1 MLRTFL
7 LDSLLLIGT
16 VIGASPHNR
25 KCRCRPTDSCWP
37 SDSEWEKFNNSI
49 SGNLLAVQPVGLPCH
64 DPTFDAEACLAVAN
78 QTTNS
83 VWRGI
88 NPGAV
93 QNVNWEALVAAN
105 ETCYVGSSRTIACG
119 QGRVP
124 LYSAEVENAQHIQKA
139 VRFAKKHNIRLAIK
153 NTGHCYLGRSSAPY
167 SLRIATHKLKSLD
180 FVTDFAPT
188 VPAGYK
194 AQKRKVQSLG
204 SAVTIG
210 AGVYLM
216 DLYKAVGERNLT
228 VVAGIAHTVG
238 PAGGYI
244 QGGGHSPLGTWK
256 GMASDNAL
264 QFTVVNA
271 DVSTF
276 PSVGFF
282 SSFFFFFYLHLNLLH
297 LCVYGEEKRRLT
309 DFLS

>member
-93 QNVNWEALVAAN
+93 QNVNWEAWAAAN
-105 ETCYVGSSRTIACG
+105 ESCYVGSSRAIACG

-124 LYSAEVENAQHIQKA
+124 LYSAEVENAEHIQKA

-167 SLRIATHKLKSLD
+167 SLRIATHKLKSLNFD
-180 FVTDFAPT
+180 TDFAPT
-188 VPAGYK
+188 VPAGHK
-194 AQKRKVQSLG
+194 AQKGKVQSQG

-276 PSVGFF
+276 FLGRFF
-282 SSFFFFFYLHLNLLH
+282 LPYVFFFIFFFFHIYI
-297 LCVYGEEKRRLT
+297 
-309 DFLS
+309 